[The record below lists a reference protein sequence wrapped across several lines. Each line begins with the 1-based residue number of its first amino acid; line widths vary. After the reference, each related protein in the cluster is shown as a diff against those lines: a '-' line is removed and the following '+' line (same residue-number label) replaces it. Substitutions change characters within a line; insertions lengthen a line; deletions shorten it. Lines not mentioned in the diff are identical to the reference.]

1 MYGHTMELT
10 RAVVEAKANE
20 YRESAPLY
28 AVERDHLEMLP
39 DAFQSGEFGYRDAE
53 WVVRWTFRRHLGAY
67 PETERRD
74 HENAYGDNDE
84 SAIRA
89 ALADAL
95 AAAEP
100 ADAVSR
106 LTDLDGVDI
115 RVASAFLFFAAPDD
129 YVPVGERE
137 WTVLHDAGVLSRPY
151 PDSLTPSAYADYLD
165 VCRSLADRFDCEP
178 WTLYRALWQL
188 GAAEE

>member
-1 MYGHTMELT
+1 MELT
-10 RAVVEAKANE
+10 RSVVEAKANE
-20 YRESAPLY
+20 YRDNAPLY
-28 AVERDHLEMLP
+28 AVERDHLGMLP

-67 PETERRD
+67 PETERRA
-74 HENAYGDNDE
+74 HEDAFGDNDE
-84 SAIRA
+84 SAIRT

-95 AAAEP
+95 AAADP

-106 LTDLDGVDI
+106 LTDLDGVDV

-129 YVPVGERE
+129 YVPIGERE
-137 WTVLHDAGVLSRPY
+137 WTVLRDAGVLSRAY
-151 PDSLTPSAYADYLD
+151 PDSLTPSAYADYLEA
-165 VCRSLADRFDCEP
+165 CRSLTDRFDCDT

>member
-1 MYGHTMELT
+1 MMNLT

-20 YRESAPLY
+20 YRDSAPLY

-39 DAFQSGEFGYRDAE
+39 EAFQSGDFDYRDAE

-67 PETERRD
+67 PEGERRD
-74 HENAYGDNDE
+74 HEDAYGDNDE
-84 SAIRA
+84 AAIRA

-95 AAAEP
+95 AADDP
-100 ADAVSR
+100 DAAVAR
-106 LTDLDGVDI
+106 LTDLDGVDV

-129 YVPVGERE
+129 FAPVGERE

-151 PDSLTPSAYADYLD
+151 PDSLTPSAYVDYLEA
-165 VCRSLADRFDCEP
+165 CRSLTDRFDCDT

-188 GAAEE
+188 GEAGA